1 MQFASTVWQQIK
13 SVSAEEL
20 IRALQKDGWDEE
32 PTKGAIRPFVK
43 EKRRITIHFHPGKT
57 YGPRL
62 LKKLL
67 NDIGWS
73 QDDLERLDMIK
84 RRKRARR

>member
-1 MQFASTVWQQIK
+1 MQFTSAVWQQIK

-20 IRALQKDGWDEE
+20 IRALQKDGWNEE

-43 EKRRITIHFHPGKT
+43 EERRIAIHFHPGKT

-67 NDIGWS
+67 DDIGWS
-73 QDDLERLDMIK
+73 QDDLERLNVIK
-84 RRKRARR
+84 RRKGTRR